1 MRLYII
7 RHAAPDY
14 VNDTITKEGHKEA
27 EALAKRFAL
36 HGFDK
41 IYTSPMGRAIATMQ
55 YTTNIL
61 NMDYKIE
68 DWTRE
73 QWPELVVENEMGE
86 KVFAID
92 VAGELYRS
100 DRESLKHDSW
110 HQCKALQKSVVLDSY
125 DKLVSDSDEF
135 LLRHGYERVEGRYRC
150 VKPNQD
156 KIAVFCHAGFGL
168 TWLAHLL
175 EIPPTLMWSG
185 FWIAPSS
192 VTTILFEERSGDWA
206 VPRCIGM
213 GDTSHLYKEG
223 LDIPKGG
230 LKANIY

>member
-7 RHAAPDY
+7 RHADPDY
-14 VNDTITKEGHKEA
+14 ANNTITKEGHREA
-27 EALAKRFAL
+27 EALAKRFET

-41 IYTSPMGRAIATMQ
+41 IFTSPMGRAIVTMQ
-55 YTTNIL
+55 YTANLL

-73 QWPELVVENEMGE
+73 QCPELVVENEIGE
-86 KVFAID
+86 KVVAFDI
-92 VAGELYRS
+92 AGEIYRS
-100 DRESLKHDSW
+100 DRKSLTHDAW
-110 HQCKALQKSVVLDSY
+110 HKCQELKKGDILTSY
-125 DKLVSDSDEF
+125 EKLVENSDAF
-135 LLRHGYERVEGRYRC
+135 LLRHGYERVAGRYRC

-156 KIAVFCHAGFGL
+156 KIAMFCHAGFGL

-192 VTTILFEERSGDWA
+192 VTTILFEERSQEWA

-213 GDTSHLYKEG
+213 GDISHLYEAG
-223 LDIPKGG
+223 LDMHTSG
-230 LKANIY
+230 LKANFY